1 MINYFVNHISLVFVR
16 VPACGQ
22 HDLDNLVVTSD
33 SVCSILSPTS
43 CHSRTL
49 IKDLRA
55 IKCVSCTHTVLKE
68 GFN

>member
-1 MINYFVNHISLVFVR
+1 MINYFLNHISLIFVR

-22 HDLDNLVVTSD
+22 HDLDDLVVTSD